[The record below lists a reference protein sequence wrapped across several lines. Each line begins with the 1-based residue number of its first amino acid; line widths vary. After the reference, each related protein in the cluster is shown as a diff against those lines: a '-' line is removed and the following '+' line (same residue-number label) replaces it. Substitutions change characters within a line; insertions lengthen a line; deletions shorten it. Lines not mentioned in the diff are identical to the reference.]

1 MRGILRSADGKLQ
14 RNCSVTADRHE
25 MHVNEKADPVKVS
38 YSMVSIADSD
48 DWPDGDYELTYDG
61 EKEMLTKKDGR
72 YFAKHGI
79 A

>member
-1 MRGILRSADGKLQ
+1 
-14 RNCSVTADRHE
+14 